1 MSDKAQGTVR
11 IKWIRSGIG
20 FTYHQ
25 KRIVRSLGLKKLN
38 QEVERPDTPQ
48 IRGLVAQVPH
58 LVKIVGAPS
67 RPAWTLVP
75 EYAIYPPK
83 AEPAKPA
90 ETPLEAPAAQ
100 AVKSKAP
107 IAPPLAPSPAAEAEV
122 GPAEDASAS
131 AEKSGIERH
140 VEILRSAENDSER
153 VPDSREAP
161 PAESAAETSGDP
173 RPAIGEPANL
183 SGEESGSTGA
193 GPSPDEG
200 QPKA

>member
-1 MSDKAQGTVR
+1 VSDKAQGTVR

-25 KRIVRSLGLKKLN
+25 KRIVLSLGLKKVN

-83 AEPAKPA
+83 AEPAKPV

-100 AVKSKAP
+100 VEKSEAP
-107 IAPPLAPSPAAEAEV
+107 IAPPLAPPPEAEAEV
-122 GPAEDASAS
+122 GPAENVTTS

-140 VEILRSAENDSER
+140 VEILRSTENDSER
-153 VPDSREAP
+153 VPDHRETP
-161 PAESAAETSGDP
+161 PAEAAAETSGDP
-173 RPAIGEPANL
+173 RPAVSEPANPG
-183 SGEESGSTGA
+183 GEESGSAGA
-193 GPSPDEG
+193 GPSAGEG
-200 QPKA
+200 QPKD

>member
-1 MSDKAQGTVR
+1 VSDKAQGTVR
-11 IKWIRSGIG
+11 IKWVRSGIG

-75 EYAIYPPK
+75 EYAIYPPQ

-90 ETPLEAPAAQ
+90 EAPPEAPAVQ
-100 AVKSKAP
+100 AEKIEAP
-107 IAPPLAPSPAAEAEV
+107 AAPPLAPLPGADSEV
-122 GPAEDASAS
+122 GPTEVVTTSP
-131 AEKSGIERH
+131 EKSGIERH
-140 VEILRSAENDSER
+140 AEIFRSAQNDSER
-153 VPDSREAP
+153 VADQREAS
-161 PAESAAETSGDP
+161 PAEVAAEGSGDT
-173 RPAIGEPANL
+173 RPTASEPAHP

-193 GPSPDEG
+193 GPSPSEG

>member
-1 MSDKAQGTVR
+1 VSDKAQGTVR

-25 KRIVRSLGLKKLN
+25 KHIVRSLGLKKLN

-58 LVKIVGAPS
+58 LVKIVGAPL

-75 EYAIYPPK
+75 EYVIHPPQ

-90 ETPLEAPAAQ
+90 ETPVEAPVAQ
-100 AVKSKAP
+100 AGKSEAAVAP
-107 IAPPLAPSPAAEAEV
+107 LLAPLPVAAPEV
-122 GPAEDASAS
+122 APAEDATTS

-140 VEILRSAENDSER
+140 SEILRTAENDSER
-153 VPDSREAP
+153 VPEFHEAP
-161 PAESAAETSGDP
+161 PAEVAAETSADS
-173 RPAIGEPANL
+173 RPTMSEPANS

-193 GPSPDEG
+193 GPSPGEG